1 MAVHRPVRLPLPS
14 FAASALPVR
23 TLENFEFRRLH
34 ESGRDPIYFG
44 LNPGHRFSHPQGRCG
59 LLYLAATVNTCIWER
74 FGDDILNPGSPVP
87 RSVWIQRQL
96 SKIRV
101 SKVRVCDLTDENVRA
116 QVGVDLSALHHTDL
130 SVPQAW
136 GLAVQDHPNF
146 YDGLLYPS
154 RLDGLRCLALFDR
167 PGLRDGLAVLSTVDL
182 VASDEA
188 NAFLLEKQ
196 IALL

>member
-1 MAVHRPVRLPLPS
+1 M
-14 FAASALPVR
+14 
-23 TLENFEFRRLH
+23 
-34 ESGRDPIYFG
+34 
-44 LNPGHRFSHPQGRCG
+44 
-59 LLYLAATVNTCIWER
+59 YLAATVSTCIWER

-87 RSVWIQRQL
+87 RSVWTRRQL

-136 GLAVQDHPNF
+136 GLAVQEHRNSF
-146 YDGLLYPS
+146 DGLLYPS
-154 RLDGLRCLALFDR
+154 RFDGQRCLALFDR
-167 PGLRDGLAVLSTVDL
+167 PGLRDGLVVLSTVDL

-196 IALL
+196 IALI

>member
-14 FAASALPVR
+14 LAASALPVR
-23 TLENFEFRRLH
+23 TLENVEFRRLH
-34 ESGRDPIYFG
+34 ESGRDPVYFS
-44 LNPGHRFSHPQGRCG
+44 LNPGHRFSHPHGRWG
-59 LLYLAATVNTCIWER
+59 LLYLAGTVNTCIWER

-96 SKIRV
+96 STIRV
-101 SKVRVCDLTDENVRA
+101 SKVQVCDLTDENVRA

-136 GLAVQDHPNF
+136 GLAVQEHPNAF
-146 YDGLLYPS
+146 EGLLYPS
-154 RLDGLRCLALFDR
+154 RLDGQRCLALFDR
-167 PGLRDGLAVLSTVDL
+167 PGLRDGLVVLSTVDL

-196 IALL
+196 IALI